1 MVLLV
6 TWSFIVPSVSSH
18 WNTSQA
24 SSPDIQTRSSSA
36 AWCICQTAATTN
48 TCMMWW
54 ELKKVSSLPGN
65 HLVTQQYYTIVMNSS
80 HLSGMLTAPMY
91 PPRIASRSWR
101 MTCCVVLGAPPPWG
115 LSRNIKHSTRIM
127 KGAVK
132 ANLQIT
138 YSLMSV
144 MLCYLIMMMTSCP
157 RRC

>member
-1 MVLLV
+1 MVVLV
-6 TWSFIVPSVSSH
+6 TWSFIAPSVSSH

-65 HLVTQQYYTIVMNSS
+65 HLVTEYRISKSITIFMNRS

-132 ANLQIT
+132 ANLHIT
-138 YSLMSV
+138 LSLVSL
-144 MLCYLIMMMTSCP
+144 LCHVISS
-157 RRC
+157 